1 MFDGSKHR
9 KLVKHYPTPGVCH
22 ELTWSCYG
30 QRFLLCTP
38 DRRDLVQQAIQR
50 STIRYGFAT
59 LAFVIMSNHV
69 HLLVRPRTDPYDL
82 SALLY
87 AIKKPSSFQ
96 IKKRMQGEGDP
107 VLAQLMVREPGGTS
121 VFRLWEAGPGYDRNM
136 LPDALNAAVRYIHLN
151 PVRAGLCERA
161 EDWPW
166 SSAGWYH
173 REAVRPDGG
182 IDW

>member
-69 HLLVRPRTDPYDL
+69 HLLVEIWQKPMTE
-82 SALLY
+82 LLQNWKGFT
-87 AIKKPSSFQ
+87 ARRIN
-96 IKKRMQGEGDP
+96 R
-107 VLAQLMVREPGGTS
+107 VLGRRAAHRGTY
-121 VFRLWEAGPGYDRNM
+121 L
-136 LPDALNAAVRYIHLN
+136 H
-151 PVRAGLCERA
+151 
-161 EDWPW
+161 
-166 SSAGWYH
+166 
-173 REAVRPDGG
+173 
-182 IDW
+182 